1 LFVGV
6 LDLDVAWRWFILV
19 GSYCFL
25 HLQPNAGIALQ
36 IRPLLV
42 TSTCVAVHV
51 LLITLPFV
59 AV

>member
-1 LFVGV
+1 M
-6 LDLDVAWRWFILV
+6 DVAWRWFILV